1 MAEGMHDSR
10 SLVGQTISHYRILE
24 KIGGGGMGVVYKAED
39 TRLHRPVALKFLPDE
54 WAQDSQALARFR
66 REARAASSLNHPNI
80 CTLYDLGEDR
90 DRVFLVMEYL
100 EGRTLATLISGRPME
115 IGILLGL
122 SIEIADA
129 LAAAHARGI
138 VHRDIKPAN
147 VLVTDSGHAK
157 ILDFGLAKLARHAV
171 QEDAPTLAPDEIDPG
186 RLTSPGVT
194 MGTVAYMSPEQVR
207 ALEPDARADLFSFG
221 CVLYE
226 MATGRLPFRGES
238 SGVILSEILRGTFEP
253 AGRLN
258 PDVPADLEAV
268 IVKALEK
275 DKEVRTQHALEMR
288 ADLLRI
294 RRDLQSL
301 GAAGGTPAGGLPQDA
316 RKPGRVWKAL
326 LAAVPVAALV
336 VGGYYYYLAHRGGQ
350 LQEKDTIV
358 LADFANAT
366 GDPVFDGALRQGLAI
381 QLEQSPFLALISER
395 KVGETLKLMGRRAED
410 PLTSEVAHDVCLRT
424 GSKAIVTG
432 SIAALGARYV
442 LGLQAIDCNRGDVLA
457 QVQEQAAGKEKVLE
471 SLDAAARQ
479 LRSKLGESI
488 GSVQKFAT
496 PLMEATTASLE
507 ALQAFSLG
515 MKTFQTKG
523 EAASIPFFKR
533 AVELDPGFAL
543 PYATLSSAYANLDEH
558 DRAQEFAQMAFDRRG
573 KASELERFA
582 IEANYYEV
590 LGDLE
595 KAGQVNDLWQQTYP
609 RDSRPIREL
618 GFIATQLGDHQK
630 ALQQALE
637 AFRKGPRSE
646 IYYVNLGFCFLNLNR
661 FKDAGI
667 LFEEAHRRDFGSEFV
682 LAGSYETAFLLSDG
696 PGMMKA
702 LAAAL
707 GKPGAE
713 DLLLAMQADTEAWH
727 GRLATAR
734 ETTRRAVEA
743 ARRHD
748 AAETAAGYLAVAALR
763 EVESGNGP
771 QAVADVQEAM
781 HLKPSRLVSEMT
793 AIVLA
798 RTGDGKG
805 AEAIASDLARQY
817 PSDTLMQRYWLPSI
831 RAAGALARK
840 DPKGAVE
847 ALGETSALELCVP
860 TPLQMALIPAY
871 LRGQAFLMQQDG
883 KAAAAEFQ
891 KFDTYRGVVGNFPW
905 GALARLHL
913 ARAAAMDRQ
922 AAKARV
928 LYQNFLTLW
937 TDADADSPILRE
949 ARAELARLK

>member
-258 PDVPADLEAV
+258 PDAPADLEAV

-326 LAAVPVAALV
+326 LAAVSVAALV

-366 GDPVFDGALRQGLAI
+366 GDPV
-381 QLEQSPFLALISER
+381 
-395 KVGETLKLMGRRAED
+395 
-410 PLTSEVAHDVCLRT
+410 
-424 GSKAIVTG
+424 
-432 SIAALGARYV
+432 
-442 LGLQAIDCNRGDVLA
+442 
-457 QVQEQAAGKEKVLE
+457 
-471 SLDAAARQ
+471 
-479 LRSKLGESI
+479 
-488 GSVQKFAT
+488 
-496 PLMEATTASLE
+496 
-507 ALQAFSLG
+507 
-515 MKTFQTKG
+515 
-523 EAASIPFFKR
+523 
-533 AVELDPGFAL
+533 
-543 PYATLSSAYANLDEH
+543 
-558 DRAQEFAQMAFDRRG
+558 
-573 KASELERFA
+573 
-582 IEANYYEV
+582 
-590 LGDLE
+590 
-595 KAGQVNDLWQQTYP
+595 
-609 RDSRPIREL
+609 
-618 GFIATQLGDHQK
+618 
-630 ALQQALE
+630 
-637 AFRKGPRSE
+637 
-646 IYYVNLGFCFLNLNR
+646 
-661 FKDAGI
+661 
-667 LFEEAHRRDFGSEFV
+667 
-682 LAGSYETAFLLSDG
+682 
-696 PGMMKA
+696 
-702 LAAAL
+702 
-707 GKPGAE
+707 
-713 DLLLAMQADTEAWH
+713 
-727 GRLATAR
+727 
-734 ETTRRAVEA
+734 
-743 ARRHD
+743 
-748 AAETAAGYLAVAALR
+748 
-763 EVESGNGP
+763 
-771 QAVADVQEAM
+771 
-781 HLKPSRLVSEMT
+781 
-793 AIVLA
+793 
-798 RTGDGKG
+798 
-805 AEAIASDLARQY
+805 
-817 PSDTLMQRYWLPSI
+817 
-831 RAAGALARK
+831 
-840 DPKGAVE
+840 
-847 ALGETSALELCVP
+847 
-860 TPLQMALIPAY
+860 
-871 LRGQAFLMQQDG
+871 
-883 KAAAAEFQ
+883 
-891 KFDTYRGVVGNFPW
+891 
-905 GALARLHL
+905 
-913 ARAAAMDRQ
+913 
-922 AAKARV
+922 
-928 LYQNFLTLW
+928 
-937 TDADADSPILRE
+937 
-949 ARAELARLK
+949 